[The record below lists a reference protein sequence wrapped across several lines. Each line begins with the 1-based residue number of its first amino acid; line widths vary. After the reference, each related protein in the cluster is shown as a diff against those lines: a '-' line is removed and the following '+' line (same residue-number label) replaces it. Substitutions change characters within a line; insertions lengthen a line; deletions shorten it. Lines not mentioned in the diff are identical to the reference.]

1 MIATLGTVLLV
12 VSIVA
17 LRMLYTN
24 PAWLIL
30 PKSWQ
35 RWLFDKSYSPLLKL
49 NGDQP
54 RTLKPR

>member
-12 VSIVA
+12 VSIIA

-35 RWLFDKSYSPLLKL
+35 RWLFGRSYSPF
-49 NGDQP
+49 
-54 RTLKPR
+54 RTKSS

>member
-12 VSIVA
+12 LSIVA
-17 LRMLYTN
+17 LRMLYMN

-35 RWLFDKSYSPLLKL
+35 RWLFGRSYSPF
-49 NGDQP
+49 
-54 RTLKPR
+54 RTKSS